1 MSSFGGKRKARKIQV
16 NDDEDETTP
25 SPPTIEPNATAE
37 QKPVTTSHTRSKP
50 FKKSAL
56 RHSIAFDDEQSQDTS
71 GTDGG
76 SEPKPIREVDFGS
89 SGTGSLSSRPGGKR
103 AGQAKKKP
111 AASRLS
117 FGPGEIISGDDA
129 AALEEDES
137 FTPKKTAPRRG
148 IEANNL
154 RLSLPAYQRGREG
167 EEEERPTYSKDYL
180 EELKMSTQSTPKD
193 LQKLS
198 TEEDG
203 EEGLDASELEGA
215 TVVEPSGELLSRRD
229 EDKAYI
235 PTEAEIAEKKQ
246 RRARRAQEQDF
257 ISLDDGGDM
266 SQIGPI
272 SLLPTRKKETRLV
285 RDDEDVMEGFEDFV
299 DDGRIS
305 LDKKAQRKAQ
315 RQQKKIIAQA
325 IQEAEGSSSEES
337 DDSEAERRA
346 DYEAAQTRAGMDGLK
361 KLDATQAAALVPPKV
376 TPIPSL
382 SECLARLRTSL
393 SEAEQESTKRSW
405 RMGELVREK
414 AEIIAREQEVQ
425 RLLREA
431 GERYSALR
439 GDMNLPPVDTADP
452 MAFPSVGDGIREA
465 MSRNSGLESFGNTP
479 VGSSGV
485 EDAE

>member
-1 MSSFGGKRKARKIQV
+1 M
-16 NDDEDETTP
+16 
-25 SPPTIEPNATAE
+25 
-37 QKPVTTSHTRSKP
+37 
-50 FKKSAL
+50 
-56 RHSIAFDDEQSQDTS
+56 RHSIAFDDDQSQDTS

-89 SGTGSLSSRPGGKR
+89 SGSGSFPSRPGGKR
-103 AGQAKKKP
+103 AGQTKKKP

-137 FTPKKTAPRRG
+137 FTPKKAAPRRG
-148 IEANNL
+148 IEGNNL

-180 EELKMSTQSTPKD
+180 EELKMSTLSTPKD
-193 LQKLS
+193 LQKFLS
-198 TEEDG
+198 EGDE

-246 RRARRAQEQDF
+246 RRARLAQEQDF
-257 ISLDDGGDM
+257 ISLDVGGDR

-272 SLLPTRKKETRLV
+272 SMLPTRKKETRLV

-346 DYEAAQTRAGMDGLK
+346 EYEAAQTRAGMDGLK
-361 KLDATQAAALVPPKV
+361 KLDAAPAALVPPKV

-393 SEAEQESTKRSW
+393 SEAEQESTKRRW

-414 AEIIAREQEVQ
+414 AEIVAREQEVQ

-439 GDMNLPPVDTADP
+439 GDTNLPPVDTADP
-452 MAFPSVGDGIREA
+452 MAFPSVVDGFREA
-465 MSRNSGLESFGNTP
+465 TSRNRGLESFGNTP
-479 VGSSGV
+479 VGASGV
-485 EDAE
+485 EDAG

>member
-1 MSSFGGKRKARKIQV
+1 
-16 NDDEDETTP
+16 
-25 SPPTIEPNATAE
+25 
-37 QKPVTTSHTRSKP
+37 
-50 FKKSAL
+50 L

-89 SGTGSLSSRPGGKR
+89 SGSGSVPSRPGGKR
-103 AGQAKKKP
+103 AGQLKKKP

-129 AALEEDES
+129 AALEEEES
-137 FTPKKTAPRRG
+137 FTPKKVAPRRG
-148 IEANNL
+148 VEGNTM

-180 EELKMSTQSTPKD
+180 EELKMSTLSTPKD
-193 LQKLS
+193 LQEFPAKD
-198 TEEDG
+198 EE

-246 RRARRAQEQDF
+246 RRARLAQEQDF
-257 ISLDDGGDM
+257 ISLDDGGDR
-266 SQIGPI
+266 SQISQI
-272 SLLPTRKKETRLV
+272 SMLPTRKKETRLV

-346 DYEAAQTRAGMDGLK
+346 EYEAAQTRAGMDGLK
-361 KLDATQAAALVPPKV
+361 KHDAATQAAALVPPKV

-439 GDMNLPPVDTADP
+439 GDSSLPPVDTADP
-452 MAFPSVGDGIREA
+452 TAFPSVGDGFREA
-465 MSRNSGLESFGNTP
+465 TSRNRGLESFGNTP
-479 VGSSGV
+479 VGTSRV

>member
-1 MSSFGGKRKARKIQV
+1 M
-16 NDDEDETTP
+16 
-25 SPPTIEPNATAE
+25 
-37 QKPVTTSHTRSKP
+37 
-50 FKKSAL
+50 

-71 GTDGG
+71 STDGG
-76 SEPKPIREVDFGS
+76 GEPKPIREVDFG
-89 SGTGSLSSRPGGKR
+89 LSRPGGKR
-103 AGQAKKKP
+103 SGQIKKKP

-137 FTPKKTAPRRG
+137 FTPKKAAPRRG
-148 IEANNL
+148 IEGNTM

-180 EELKMSTQSTPKD
+180 EELKMSTLSTPKD
-193 LQKLS
+193 LHKFPS
-198 TEEDG
+198 KDEE

-215 TVVEPSGELLSRRD
+215 TVVEQPSGELLSRRD

-246 RRARRAQEQDF
+246 RRARLAQEQDY
-257 ISLDDGGDM
+257 ISLDVGGGG

-272 SLLPTRKKETRLV
+272 SMLPTRKKETRLV

-346 DYEAAQTRAGMDGLK
+346 EYEAAQTRAGMDGLK
-361 KLDATQAAALVPPKV
+361 KLDAAQAAALVPPKV

-414 AEIIAREQEVQ
+414 AEIMAREQEVQ

-439 GDMNLPPVDTADP
+439 GDSNLPPVDTADP
-452 MAFPSVGDGIREA
+452 MAFPSVGDGFREA
-465 MSRNSGLESFGNTP
+465 TSRNRGLESFGNTP
-479 VGSSGV
+479 VGTSGV
-485 EDAE
+485 EDVE